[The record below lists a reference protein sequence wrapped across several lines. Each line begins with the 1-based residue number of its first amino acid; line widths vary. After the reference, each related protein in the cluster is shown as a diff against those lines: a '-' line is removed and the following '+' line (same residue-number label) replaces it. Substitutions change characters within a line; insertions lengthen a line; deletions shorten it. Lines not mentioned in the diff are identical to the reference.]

1 MGFDAWFTLA
11 TIGLVMAALVSN
23 RMQVDTAMLGGL
35 VILMV
40 AGVMDFTQ
48 AVSGFSSTAVLMIG
62 GLFVIAAGLEETG
75 ALSLFSDRLL
85 GRPKTIARAQ
95 LRLLPPVALCS
106 GFLNNTPIVA
116 MSIPVVR
123 DWARRQRLSESHLL
137 MPLSFAAILGGKLT
151 LIGTA
156 SNVVVMEEFT
166 SWLNTEH
173 TWLKQVGF
181 ESLPPWLEFFG
192 IGAIGLPTA
201 ILSIGVMILIT
212 KKVLPVRKPVDVQA
226 LDVRE
231 YQVELIIQESS
242 PIVGQT
248 IEEAGL
254 RHLPDLYLSQ
264 IERRGA
270 LLAAVSP
277 EESLEAGDRMA
288 FVGALESVLDLR
300 RRIRGLETPDKQS
313 NKLDVARTTRK
324 LVEAVVSSTSPLI
337 GLTIREAR
345 FRSVYEG
352 VVIAVHRQGQKLEGK
367 IGDIVLKTGDVLLV
381 ETHHNFAKNWRNR
394 RDFYLVSDVDESRPV
409 RHERAWTSLVIL
421 LALVFLL
428 IFKPFNLSAVPA
440 VWLCALLM
448 VLTRCVSGTIA
459 RRSINWQVLLA
470 IAAAIGIGKAM
481 DASGAAS
488 GITQFLVSNAIGM
501 GFELTG
507 MLIVLFI
514 AASIVTQLVTPFGA
528 GVLMFPIAIGMAEHF
543 MVNPLPFIFTLMM
556 SVGTSFMTP
565 IGYTTN
571 LMVYGPGN
579 YRFMDYMRL
588 GLPLAILAGVVTIV
602 LTPIIFPF

>member
-1 MGFDAWFTLA
+1 MGFDAWFTLG
-11 TIGLVMAALVSN
+11 TIALVMAALVSN

-40 AGVMDFTQ
+40 VEVVDFTQ
-48 AVSGFSSTAVLMIG
+48 AVSGFASTAVLMIA

-85 GRPKTIARAQ
+85 GRPKTIGRAQ

-166 SWLNTEH
+166 SWLKTEH
-173 TWLKQVGF
+173 AWLKEVGF
-181 ESLPPWLEFFG
+181 KELPPWLEFFG

-201 ILSIGVMILIT
+201 ILSIALMVLIT
-212 KKVLPVRKPVDVQA
+212 KKVLPVRKPVDVQE
-226 LDVRE
+226 LDLRE
-231 YQVELIIQESS
+231 YQVELIVQPNS
-242 PIVGQT
+242 PVVGQT

-254 RHLPDLYLSQ
+254 RQLPDLFLSQ
-264 IERRGA
+264 IERKNT
-270 LLAAVSP
+270 LLPAVSP
-277 EESLEAGDRMA
+277 EEVLEAGDRLA
-288 FVGALESVLDLR
+288 FVGALDSVLDLR

-313 NKLDVARTTRK
+313 SKLDVGKTTRR
-324 LVEAVVSSTSPLI
+324 LVEAVVSSTSPLV
-337 GLTIREAR
+337 GLSIREAR
-345 FRSVYEG
+345 FRSAYEG
-352 VVIAVHRQGQKLEGK
+352 VVIAVHRQGQQMEGK
-367 IGDIVLKTGDVLLV
+367 IGDIVLKSGDVLLI
-381 ETHHNFAKNWRNR
+381 ETHHNFANNWRNK
-394 RDFYLVSDVDESRPV
+394 RDFYLVSDVDDSRPV
-409 RHERAWTSLVIL
+409 RHERAWISIAILVL
-421 LALVFLL
+421 LVGLL
-428 IFKPFNLSAVPA
+428 IFKPFNMGAVPS
-440 VWLCALLM
+440 VWLCGLLM
-448 VLTRCVSGTIA
+448 VLTRCVTGTVA
-459 RRSINWQVLLA
+459 RRSINWQVVLA

-481 DASGAAS
+481 ETSGAAT
-488 GITQFLVSNAIGM
+488 GITQFLISTAM
-501 GFELTG
+501 SLGFNLTG

-514 AASIVTQLVTPFGA
+514 VASIVAQLVTPFGA

-543 MVNPLPFIFTLMM
+543 MVNPLPFVFTLMM

-565 IGYTTN
+565 VGYTTN
-571 LMVYGPGN
+571 LMVYGPGS

-588 GLPLAILAGVVTIV
+588 GLPLVILAGIVTIL
-602 LTPIIFPF
+602 LTPIFFPF